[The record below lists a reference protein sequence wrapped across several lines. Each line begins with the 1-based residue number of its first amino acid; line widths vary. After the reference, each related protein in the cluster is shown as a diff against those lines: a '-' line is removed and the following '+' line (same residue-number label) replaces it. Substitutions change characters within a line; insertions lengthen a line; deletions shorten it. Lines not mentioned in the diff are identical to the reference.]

1 MVRSLSYLV
10 FSLDDSTGLDYNPRH
25 PAEGKFYF
33 MNAKRIVVIILGFAL
48 GAAFTLGIMIL
59 AFSYVNQNISEG
71 LQSFGL
77 ANFTLTTLC
86 FGLAS
91 IVILDGLLHTNMLK
105 R

>member
-1 MVRSLSYLV
+1 M
-10 FSLDDSTGLDYNPRH
+10 T
-25 PAEGKFYF
+25 
-33 MNAKRIVVIILGFAL
+33 AKRIVVIILGFAL
-48 GAAFTLGIMIL
+48 GAALTLGVMSL
-59 AFSYVNQNISEG
+59 AFLYVNQNVSQG

>member
-1 MVRSLSYLV
+1 M
-10 FSLDDSTGLDYNPRH
+10 T
-25 PAEGKFYF
+25 
-33 MNAKRIVVIILGFAL
+33 AKRIVVIILGFAV
-48 GAAFTLGIMIL
+48 GAALTLGVMIL
-59 AFSYVNQNISEG
+59 AFLFVNQNVSQG

-86 FGLAS
+86 FGLAA